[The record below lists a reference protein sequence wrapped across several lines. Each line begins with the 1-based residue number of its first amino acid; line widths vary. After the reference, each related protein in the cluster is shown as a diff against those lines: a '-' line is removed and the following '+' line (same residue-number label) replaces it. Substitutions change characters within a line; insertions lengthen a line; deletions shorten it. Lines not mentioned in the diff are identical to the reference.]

1 MDRIQIPE
9 VKNHVFIHVKI
20 KQILIQIYDPLI
32 YDPQKTYEGVAKI
45 IS

>member
-1 MDRIQIPE
+1 MLKLNI
-9 VKNHVFIHVKI
+9 FI
-20 KQILIQIYDPLI
+20 IQIYDPLI